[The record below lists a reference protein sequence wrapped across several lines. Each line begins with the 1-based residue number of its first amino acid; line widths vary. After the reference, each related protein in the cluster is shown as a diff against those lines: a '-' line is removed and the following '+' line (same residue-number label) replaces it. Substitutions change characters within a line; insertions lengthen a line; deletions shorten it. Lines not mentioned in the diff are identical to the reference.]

1 MAPPEEKSM
10 FFPEYRMRRLRRNE
24 ALRKM
29 VRETRVR
36 VEDLIYPLFV
46 VSGENCRKEIP
57 SMPGICHLS
66 PDFLV
71 EEAARAFDA
80 GIPAVLLFGVSDHKD
95 AEGEEAWNDAGIVQ
109 QAVIA
114 LKSSLPELTVIT
126 DVCLC
131 GYTDHGHCGVIRNGE
146 VDNDATLERL
156 SAMALSHVRTGADI
170 VAPSDMMDGRVGAI
184 RRTLDENGFNN
195 AAIMSYAVKYA
206 SAYFGPFREAA
217 ESAPRF
223 GDRLGYQ
230 MDPANRREALREAA
244 LDVEEGTDFL
254 MVKPALA
261 YLDIISD
268 LRENFQLPLVA
279 YNVSGE
285 YSMVK
290 ASAANGW
297 IDEKKV
303 VLENLTGIKR
313 AGADLIISYH
323 ALEAVSWLREG

>member
-1 MAPPEEKSM
+1 M
-10 FFPEYRMRRLRRNE
+10 FFPEYRNRRLRRTEN
-24 ALRKM
+24 LRKM
-29 VRETRVR
+29 VRETKVG
-36 VEDLIYPLFV
+36 VENLIYPLFV
-46 VSGENCRKEIP
+46 VPGENLRKEIP

-66 PDFLV
+66 VDFLM
-71 EEAARAFDA
+71 EEAARALAA
-80 GIPAVLLFGVSDHKD
+80 GIPAVLLFGVPDRKD
-95 AEGEEAWNDAGIVQ
+95 AEGEQAWNDAGIVQ
-109 QAVIA
+109 QSIRA
-114 LKSSLPELTVIT
+114 LKNDLQELVVIT

-156 SAMALSHVRTGADI
+156 SATALSHVRAGADI

-184 RRTLDENGFNN
+184 RNDLAENGFNN

-206 SAYFGPFREAA
+206 SAYYGPFREAA
-217 ESAPRF
+217 ESAPQF
-223 GDRLGYQ
+223 GDRRSYQ

-244 LDVEEGTDFL
+244 LDVEEGADFL

-261 YLDIISD
+261 YLDVISD
-268 LRENFQLPLVA
+268 LRENFHLPLVA

-290 ASAANGW
+290 AAAANGW
-297 IDEKKV
+297 IDERRV

-323 ALEAVSWLREG
+323 ALEAASWLREG